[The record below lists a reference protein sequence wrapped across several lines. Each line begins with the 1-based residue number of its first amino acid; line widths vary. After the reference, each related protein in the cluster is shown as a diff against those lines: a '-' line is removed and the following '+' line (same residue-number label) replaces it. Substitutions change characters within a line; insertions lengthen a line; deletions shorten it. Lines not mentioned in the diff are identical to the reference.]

1 VKNLKINNDQNH
13 IRNVIDI
20 ELLIEREGICNFMG
34 MILEAMESL
43 EKGLIEDID
52 GFNGSDWH
60 KNLEYQQKVI
70 EFTMSAVD
78 LNTKYDNLDAR
89 KVSIDRFRDNLK
101 NIGILA

>member
-1 VKNLKINNDQNH
+1 VKNLKRNNDLNH

-43 EKGLIEDID
+43 EKGLIEDIE

-78 LNTKYDNLDAR
+78 LDTRYGHSDER
-89 KVSIDRFRDNLK
+89 KKSLELFQK
-101 NIGILA
+101 NMKGIGILT